1 MLSPDK
7 APQSDCPDKAIWVLL
22 AVSISAAEFFFPR
35 IPLFPWLKPGIA
47 NCVTFIWIIE
57 FGAVD
62 ALLFFFVRTWIVG
75 FYFGFSFLTIALS
88 LSGGVI
94 ATIAMAL
101 CWNAFGKKGILGA
114 IGISIIG
121 AVFHNFGQLVAV
133 YFLMA
138 KNIHL
143 FYQIPV
149 MLIASVF
156 FGSVTGLLAP
166 PLLAFL
172 RSTRSSNA
180 DFGSSP
186 SLTVAP
192 ASVRDTTVSLCIIAA
207 SFALVFVNNVLFL
220 ALCAAMTTIAIQ
232 VIFKGSIKLL
242 FQPVKRYWLL
252 FFFIACLQLFYSYG
266 ARIERLPFLTHEG
279 IALTVQ
285 QWLRLWTWLEL
296 SLVLT
301 HFNFNRVV
309 FKMLSV
315 LFSRHESTL
324 QAGLLALEH
333 FPATVR
339 IVQTRA
345 RKNLWRLLTHPVKN
359 GRKGMEQMFK
369 EIAGMIRK
377 G

>member
-1 MLSPDK
+1 MLSRDK
-7 APQSDCPDKAIWVLL
+7 AAMNDAPHKAVWVLL
-22 AVSISAAEFFFPR
+22 AVAMSAAEFFFPR

-47 NCVTFIWIIE
+47 NCVTLIWIIE

-62 ALLFFFVRTWIVG
+62 ALLFFFVRAWIVG

-94 ATIAMAL
+94 ATLAMAL
-101 CWNAFGKKGILGA
+101 CWNVFGKKVILGA
-114 IGISIIG
+114 IGISITG

-149 MLIASVF
+149 MLIASVL
-156 FGSVTGLLAP
+156 FGSMTGLLAP
-166 PLLAFL
+166 PLLSFL
-172 RSTRSSNA
+172 RNTRHSTDDLGPRTA
-180 DFGSSP
+180 
-186 SLTVAP
+186 LTVAP
-192 ASVRDTTVSLCIIAA
+192 VSARDTTASLGIVAA
-207 SFALVFVNNVLFL
+207 SVALVFVNNLTVL
-220 ALCAAMTTIAIQ
+220 AACAAITTVAIQ
-232 VIFKGSIKLL
+232 ALFKGSWKFL
-242 FQPVKRYWLL
+242 FQPVRRYWLL
-252 FFFIACLQLFYSYG
+252 FLFIGCLQLFYSYG

-279 IALTVQ
+279 VVLTLQ

-301 HFNFNRVV
+301 FFHFNNVV
-309 FKMLSV
+309 FKMLSA

-333 FPATVR
+333 FPATVS
-339 IVQTRA
+339 IVQARA
-345 RKNLWRLLTHPVKN
+345 RKNLWRLLTHPIKS

-369 EIAGMIRK
+369 EIVGMIGK